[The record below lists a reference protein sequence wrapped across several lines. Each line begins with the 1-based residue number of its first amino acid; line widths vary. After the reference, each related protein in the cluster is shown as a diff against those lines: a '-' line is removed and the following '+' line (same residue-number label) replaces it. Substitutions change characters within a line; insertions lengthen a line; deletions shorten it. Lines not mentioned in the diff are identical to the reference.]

1 MRPYEQIL
9 NKVSYVFYK
18 FAQYHKFSDDNFYL
32 IDHYLRSA
40 KLPRMYLIDVL
51 FSKDTYYYY
60 DTGSLNF
67 ENSMHTTIVR
77 LTTRKNVDK
86 YADSDFDLDLYTDE
100 FIANMVINGFSFEN
114 VRIATDASNEISFI
128 SYKDLFIVLVGK
140 DTYET
145 IRTNIK

>member
-1 MRPYEQIL
+1 MKQYEEIL
-9 NKVSYVFYK
+9 NKIAPVFYK
-18 FAQYHKFSDDNFYL
+18 FAQYYKFRNDKFYL

-40 KLPRMYLIDVL
+40 KLPRMYLVDVL

-86 YADSDFDLDLYTDE
+86 YAGSDLDVDLYTDE
-100 FIANMVINGFSFEN
+100 FIVNMVINGFSFEN
-114 VRIATDASNEISFI
+114 VYIATDASNEISFI
-128 SYKDLFIVLVGK
+128 SYKNLFIVLVGK
-140 DTYET
+140 DTYDT
-145 IRTNIK
+145 IRRNIK

>member
-1 MRPYEQIL
+1 MKPYEQIL

-40 KLPRMYLIDVL
+40 KLPRMYLVDVL

-67 ENSMHTTIVR
+67 ESSMHTTIVR

-86 YADSDFDLDLYTDE
+86 YADLDLYMDE
-100 FIANMVINGFSFEN
+100 FIVNMVINGFSFEN
-114 VRIATDASNEISFI
+114 VYTATGASNEISFI
-128 SYKDLFIVLVGK
+128 SYKNLFIVLVGK
-140 DTYET
+140 DTYDT
-145 IRTNIK
+145 IRRNIK